1 MVPDIDL
8 QLQAVIKALTDTV
21 MPAIDPANKM
31 AMEQVGLAVA
41 TLSMAR
47 NRLPLVRRLARYGL
61 QMAIVTAEEL
71 VASVPTAAAGLAV
84 PLSAGRQA
92 LQDPAHDTAELD
104 AMLRALNGAIGAL
117 IDDSSNGPYIAAIE
131 AIILRRGKLA
141 TDLVRAWTMPSGFEP
156 NPASVPTIESLLS

>member
-21 MPAIDPANKM
+21 MPAVDPANKM

-47 NRLPLVRRLARYGL
+47 NRLPLVRRLVRHGL
-61 QMAIVTAEEL
+61 EMAITTAEEL
-71 VASVPTAAAGLAV
+71 LAGVPAVASGLV
-84 PLSAGRQA
+84 GPLALGRQA
-92 LQDPAHDTAELD
+92 LLDPAMDTAD
-104 AMLRALNGAIGAL
+104 IDTVLRALNDAIGAL
-117 IDDSSNGPYIAAIE
+117 IDDSSSGPHIAAIE

-141 TDLVRAWTMPSGFEP
+141 TDLGRAWTMPSGFEP

>member
-31 AMEQVGLAVA
+31 AVEQAGLAVA

-47 NRLPLVRRLARYGL
+47 NRLPLVRRLARHGL
-61 QMAIVTAEEL
+61 QMAIAMAEEL
-71 VASVPTAAAGLAV
+71 VAAIPTAAAGLAA
-84 PLSAGRQA
+84 PLAAGREA
-92 LQDPAHDTAELD
+92 LQDPAHDTAAID
-104 AMLRALNGAIGAL
+104 AVQRALNDAIGAL
-117 IDDSSNGPYIAAIE
+117 IDDSSNAPHIAAIE
-131 AIILRRGKLA
+131 AIIIRRGKLA
-141 TDLVRAWTMPSGFEP
+141 TDLGRAWTMPSGFEP